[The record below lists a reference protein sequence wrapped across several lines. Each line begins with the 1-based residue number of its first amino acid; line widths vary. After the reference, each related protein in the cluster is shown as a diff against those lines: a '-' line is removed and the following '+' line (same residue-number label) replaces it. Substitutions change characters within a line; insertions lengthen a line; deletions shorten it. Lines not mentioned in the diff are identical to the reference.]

1 MMKKRFLAI
10 LMVLAL
16 CLSIAPA
23 AFADASVS
31 YKGSAEKFVFA
42 PGSEYSPTDMFE
54 SFKGVMPGD
63 TLTQQ
68 IEVRNDV
75 KNDVKIKLYMR
86 SLGANEG
93 SEEFLKQM
101 TLGVKAADGSELFA
115 APADET
121 AQLTDWVCLGTFYS
135 GAKTTLDVTLNVPVE
150 MGNDFA
156 EQVGSLDWEFAVE
169 ELPVEPT
176 DPVGPKTGDDTP
188 VALYAA
194 ICAVC
199 AGAVVFL
206 IATRKKKE
214 Q

>member
-115 APADET
+115 ACADET

-176 DPVGPKTGDDTP
+176 DPVGPKTGDDTS

>member
-1 MMKKRFLAI
+1 
-10 LMVLAL
+10 MVLAL

-31 YKGSAEKFVFA
+31 YKGSADKFVFT
-42 PGSEYSPTDMFE
+42 PGSEYSPTDLFE
-54 SFKGVMPGD
+54 NFKDVMPGD

-68 IEVRNDV
+68 IEVKNDV

-86 SLGANEG
+86 ALGADANSEG
-93 SEEFLKQM
+93 FLNQM
-101 TLGVKAADGSELFA
+101 NLTVKAADGSELFA
-115 APADET
+115 APAGET

-135 GAKTTLDVTLNVPVE
+135 GAKTTLDVTLNVPIE
-150 MGNDFA
+150 MGNDYA
-156 EQVGSLDWEFAVE
+156 NQIGTLDWEFAVE

-206 IATRKKKE
+206 FATRKKKE

>member
-1 MMKKRFLAI
+1 MKKRFLAI

-188 VALYAA
+188 VALYVA

>member
-1 MMKKRFLAI
+1 MKKRFLAI

-42 PGSEYSPTDMFE
+42 PGSEYSPTDLFE
-54 SFKGVMPGD
+54 NFKGVMPGD
-63 TLTQQ
+63 TLSQQ

-101 TLGVKAADGSELFA
+101 TLSVKAADGSELFA

-135 GAKTTLDVTLNVPVE
+135 GAKTTLDVTLNVPIE

-156 EQVGSLDWEFAVE
+156 EQIGSLDWEFAVE

-188 VALYAA
+188 IALYAA

>member
-1 MMKKRFLAI
+1 MKKRFLAI

-16 CLSIAPA
+16 CLCIAPA
-23 AFADASVS
+23 ALADSSVT
-31 YKGSAEKFVFA
+31 YQGQAEKFVFA
-42 PGSEYSPTDMFE
+42 PGSEYSPTDLFVN
-54 SFKGVMPGD
+54 FKGVMPGD
-63 TLTQQ
+63 QLSQQ
-68 IEVRNDV
+68 IEVRNDAAN
-75 KNDVKIKLYMR
+75 KVKIKLYMR

-93 SEEFLKQM
+93 SEQLLSQM
-101 TLGVKAADGSELFA
+101 TLNVKAADGSELFA

-135 GAKTTLDVTLNVPVE
+135 GAKTTLDVGLNVPAE
-150 MGNDFA
+150 MGNDYA
-156 EQVGSLDWEFAVE
+156 EKIGSLDWEFAVE

-176 DPVGPKTGDDTP
+176 DPAGPKTGDDTP
-188 VALYAA
+188 VALYAG

-199 AGAVVFL
+199 VGAVVLL

>member
-1 MMKKRFLAI
+1 MKKRFLAI

-86 SLGANEG
+86 SLGANEV

-115 APADET
+115 ACADET

>member
-1 MMKKRFLAI
+1 MKKRFLAI

-115 APADET
+115 ACADGT

>member
-1 MMKKRFLAI
+1 MKKRFLAI

-31 YKGSAEKFVFA
+31 YKGSADKFVFT
-42 PGSEYSPTDMFE
+42 PGSEYSPTDLFE
-54 SFKGVMPGD
+54 NFKDVMPGD

-68 IEVRNDV
+68 IEVKNDV
-75 KNDVKIKLYMR
+75 RNDVKIKLYMR
-86 SLGANEG
+86 ALGADANSEG
-93 SEEFLKQM
+93 FLNQM
-101 TLGVKAADGSELFA
+101 DLTVKAADGSELFA
-115 APADET
+115 APAGET

-135 GAKTTLDVTLNVPVE
+135 GAKTTLDVTLNVPIE
-150 MGNDFA
+150 MGNDYA
-156 EQVGSLDWEFAVE
+156 NQIGTLDWEFAVE

-206 IATRKKKE
+206 FATRKKKE

>member
-1 MMKKRFLAI
+1 
-10 LMVLAL
+10 MVLAL

-31 YKGSAEKFVFA
+31 YKGSADKFVFT
-42 PGSEYSPTDMFE
+42 PGSEYSPTDLFE
-54 SFKGVMPGD
+54 NFKDVMPGD

-68 IEVRNDV
+68 IEVKNDV

-86 SLGANEG
+86 ALGADANSEG
-93 SEEFLKQM
+93 FLNQM
-101 TLGVKAADGSELFA
+101 DLTVKAAEGSELFA
-115 APADET
+115 APAGET

-135 GAKTTLDVTLNVPVE
+135 GAKTTLDVTLNVPIE
-150 MGNDFA
+150 MGNDYA
-156 EQVGSLDWEFAVE
+156 NQIGTLDWEFAVE

-206 IATRKKKE
+206 FATRKKKE

>member
-1 MMKKRFLAI
+1 MKKRFLAI

-31 YKGSAEKFVFA
+31 YKGSADKFMFT
-42 PGSEYSPTDMFE
+42 PGSEYSPTDLFE
-54 SFKGVMPGD
+54 NFKDVMPGD

-68 IEVRNDV
+68 IEVKNDV

-86 SLGANEG
+86 ALGADANSEG
-93 SEEFLKQM
+93 FLNQM
-101 TLGVKAADGSELFA
+101 DLTVKAADGSELFA
-115 APADET
+115 APAGET

-135 GAKTTLDVTLNVPVE
+135 GAKTTLDVTLTVPIE
-150 MGNDFA
+150 MGNDYA
-156 EQVGSLDWEFAVE
+156 NQIGTLDWEFAVE

-206 IATRKKKE
+206 FATRKKKE

>member
-1 MMKKRFLAI
+1 MKKRFLAI

-86 SLGANEG
+86 SLGANDG

-101 TLGVKAADGSELFA
+101 TLSVKAADGSELFA
-115 APADET
+115 ACADET

-156 EQVGSLDWEFAVE
+156 EQIGSLDWEFAVE

>member
-1 MMKKRFLAI
+1 MKKRFLAI

-42 PGSEYSPTDMFE
+42 PGSEYSPTDMFVN
-54 SFKGVMPGD
+54 FKGVMPGD

-199 AGAVVFL
+199 AGAVVLL

>member
-1 MMKKRFLAI
+1 MKKRFLAI

-16 CLSIAPA
+16 CLCIAPA

-42 PGSEYSPTDMFE
+42 PGSEYSPTDMFVN
-54 SFKGVMPGD
+54 FKGVMPGD
-63 TLTQQ
+63 QLSQQ

-115 APADET
+115 ACADET

>member
-1 MMKKRFLAI
+1 MKKRFLAI

-31 YKGSAEKFVFA
+31 YKGNADKFVFT
-42 PGSEYSPTDMFE
+42 PGSEYSPTDLFE
-54 SFKGVMPGD
+54 NFKDVMPGD

-68 IEVRNDV
+68 IEVKNDV

-86 SLGANEG
+86 ALGADANSEG
-93 SEEFLKQM
+93 FLNQM
-101 TLGVKAADGSELFA
+101 DLTVKAADGSELFA
-115 APADET
+115 APAGET

-135 GAKTTLDVTLNVPVE
+135 GAKTTLDVTLNVPIE
-150 MGNDFA
+150 MGNDYA
-156 EQVGSLDWEFAVE
+156 NQIGTLDWEFAVE

-206 IATRKKKE
+206 FATRKKKE

>member
-42 PGSEYSPTDMFE
+42 PGSEYSLTDLFVN
-54 SFKGVMPGD
+54 FKGVMPGD

-93 SEEFLKQM
+93 SEQLLSQM

-115 APADET
+115 ACADET

>member
-1 MMKKRFLAI
+1 MKKRFLAI

-31 YKGSAEKFVFA
+31 YKGSADKFVFT
-42 PGSEYSPTDMFE
+42 PGSEYSPTDLFE
-54 SFKGVMPGD
+54 NFKDVMPGD

-68 IEVRNDV
+68 IEVKNDV

-86 SLGANEG
+86 ALGADANSEG
-93 SEEFLKQM
+93 FLNQM
-101 TLGVKAADGSELFA
+101 DLTVKAADGSELFA
-115 APADET
+115 APAGET

-135 GAKTTLDVTLNVPVE
+135 GAKTTLDVTLDVPIE
-150 MGNDFA
+150 MGNDYA
-156 EQVGSLDWEFAVE
+156 NQIGTLDWEFAVE
-169 ELPVEPT
+169 ELPVEPN

-206 IATRKKKE
+206 FATRKKKE

>member
-1 MMKKRFLAI
+1 MMKKRLLAI

-16 CLSIAPA
+16 CLCIAPA
-23 AFADASVS
+23 AFADSSVS
-31 YKGSAEKFVFA
+31 YKGKADKFVFA
-42 PGSEYSPTDMFE
+42 PGSENSPTDLFVN
-54 SFKGVMPGD
+54 FKGVMPGD

-101 TLGVKAADGSELFA
+101 TLGVKAADGNELFA
-115 APADET
+115 ACADET

-150 MGNDFA
+150 MGNDFS

>member
-150 MGNDFA
+150 MGNDFS

-199 AGAVVFL
+199 AGAVMFL

>member
-1 MMKKRFLAI
+1 MKKRFLAI

-31 YKGSAEKFVFA
+31 YKGSADKFVFT
-42 PGSEYSPTDMFE
+42 PGSEYSPTDLFE
-54 SFKGVMPGD
+54 NFKDVMPGD

-68 IEVRNDV
+68 IEVKNDV

-86 SLGANEG
+86 ALGADANSEG
-93 SEEFLKQM
+93 FLNQM
-101 TLGVKAADGSELFA
+101 NLTVKAADGSELFA
-115 APADET
+115 APAGET
-121 AQLTDWVCLGTFYS
+121 AQLTDGVCLGTFYS
-135 GAKTTLDVTLNVPVE
+135 GAKTTLDVTLNVPIE
-150 MGNDFA
+150 MGNDYA
-156 EQVGSLDWEFAVE
+156 NQIGTLDWEFAVE

-206 IATRKKKE
+206 FATRKKKE

>member
-1 MMKKRFLAI
+1 MKKRFLAI

-31 YKGSAEKFVFA
+31 YKGSADKFVFT
-42 PGSEYSPTDMFE
+42 PGSEYSPTDLFE
-54 SFKGVMPGD
+54 NFKYVMPGD

-68 IEVRNDV
+68 IEVKNDV

-86 SLGANEG
+86 ALGADANSEG
-93 SEEFLKQM
+93 FLNQM
-101 TLGVKAADGSELFA
+101 DLTVKAADGSELFA
-115 APADET
+115 APAGET

-135 GAKTTLDVTLNVPVE
+135 GAKTTLDVTLNVPIE
-150 MGNDFA
+150 MGNDYA
-156 EQVGSLDWEFAVE
+156 NQIGTLDWEFAVE

-206 IATRKKKE
+206 FATRKKKE

>member
-1 MMKKRFLAI
+1 
-10 LMVLAL
+10 MVLAL

-31 YKGSAEKFVFA
+31 YKGSADKFVFT
-42 PGSEYSPTDMFE
+42 PGSEYSPTDLFE
-54 SFKGVMPGD
+54 NFKDVMPGD

-68 IEVRNDV
+68 IEVKNDV

-86 SLGANEG
+86 ALGADANSEG
-93 SEEFLKQM
+93 FLNQM
-101 TLGVKAADGSELFA
+101 DLTAKAADGSELFA
-115 APADET
+115 APAGET

-135 GAKTTLDVTLNVPVE
+135 GAKTTLDVTLNVPIE
-150 MGNDFA
+150 MGNDYA
-156 EQVGSLDWEFAVE
+156 NQIGTLDWEFAVE

-206 IATRKKKE
+206 FATRKKKE

>member
-1 MMKKRFLAI
+1 MKKRFLAI

-93 SEEFLKQM
+93 SEELLKQM

>member
-1 MMKKRFLAI
+1 MKKRFLAI

>member
-1 MMKKRFLAI
+1 MKKRFLAI

-31 YKGSAEKFVFA
+31 YKGSADKFVFT
-42 PGSEYSPTDMFE
+42 PGSEYSPTDLFE
-54 SFKGVMPGD
+54 NFKDVMPGD

-68 IEVRNDV
+68 IEVKNDV

-86 SLGANEG
+86 ALGADANSEG
-93 SEEFLKQM
+93 FLNQM
-101 TLGVKAADGSELFA
+101 DLTVKAADGSELFA
-115 APADET
+115 APAGET

-135 GAKTTLDVTLNVPVE
+135 GAKATLDVTLNVPIE
-150 MGNDFA
+150 MGNDYA
-156 EQVGSLDWEFAVE
+156 NQIGTLDWEFAVE

-206 IATRKKKE
+206 FATRKKKE

>member
-1 MMKKRFLAI
+1 MKKRFLAI

-135 GAKTTLDVTLNVPVE
+135 GAKTTLDVELNVPVE

>member
-1 MMKKRFLAI
+1 MKKRFLAI

-31 YKGSAEKFVFA
+31 YKGSADKFVFT
-42 PGSEYSPTDMFE
+42 PGSEYSPTDLFE
-54 SFKGVMPGD
+54 NFKDVMPGD

-68 IEVRNDV
+68 IEVKNDV

-86 SLGANEG
+86 ALGADAN
-93 SEEFLKQM
+93 SEWFLNQM
-101 TLGVKAADGSELFA
+101 DLTVKAADGSELFA
-115 APADET
+115 APAGET

-135 GAKTTLDVTLNVPVE
+135 GAKTTLDVTLNVPIE
-150 MGNDFA
+150 MGNDYA
-156 EQVGSLDWEFAVE
+156 NQIGTLDWEFAVE

-206 IATRKKKE
+206 FATRKKKE

>member
-1 MMKKRFLAI
+1 
-10 LMVLAL
+10 MVLAL

-31 YKGSAEKFVFA
+31 YKGSADKFVFT
-42 PGSEYSPTDMFE
+42 PGSEYSPTDLFE
-54 SFKGVMPGD
+54 NFKDVMPGD

-68 IEVRNDV
+68 IEVKNDV

-86 SLGANEG
+86 ALGADANSEG
-93 SEEFLKQM
+93 FLNQM
-101 TLGVKAADGSELFA
+101 DLTVKAADGSELFA
-115 APADET
+115 APAGET

-135 GAKTTLDVTLNVPVE
+135 GAKTTLDVTLNVPIE
-150 MGNDFA
+150 MGNDYA
-156 EQVGSLDWEFAVE
+156 NQIGTLDWEFAVE
-169 ELPVEPT
+169 KLPVEPT

-206 IATRKKKE
+206 FATRKKKE

>member
-1 MMKKRFLAI
+1 MKKRFLAI

-31 YKGSAEKFVFA
+31 YKGSADKFVFT
-42 PGSEYSPTDMFE
+42 PGSEYSPTDLFE
-54 SFKGVMPGD
+54 NFKDVMPGD

-68 IEVRNDV
+68 IEVKNDV

-86 SLGANEG
+86 ALGADANSEG
-93 SEEFLKQM
+93 FLNQM
-101 TLGVKAADGSELFA
+101 DLTVKAADGSELFA
-115 APADET
+115 APAGET

-135 GAKTTLDVTLNVPVE
+135 GAKTTLDVTLNVPIE
-150 MGNDFA
+150 MGNDYA
-156 EQVGSLDWEFAVE
+156 NQIGTLDWEFAVE

-194 ICAVC
+194 TRAVC
-199 AGAVVFL
+199 AGAAVFL
-206 IATRKKKE
+206 FATRKQTE

>member
-1 MMKKRFLAI
+1 MKKRFLAI

-42 PGSEYSPTDMFE
+42 PGSEYSPTDLFE
-54 SFKGVMPGD
+54 NFKDVMPGD
-63 TLTQQ
+63 SLTQQ

-86 SLGANEG
+86 ALGADEN
-93 SEEFLKQM
+93 SKEFLNQM
-101 TLGVKAADGSELFA
+101 DLTVKAADGSELFA
-115 APADET
+115 APAGET

-135 GAKTTLDVTLNVPVE
+135 GAKTTLDVTLNVPIE
-150 MGNDFA
+150 MGNDYA
-156 EQVGSLDWEFAVE
+156 NQIGTLDWEFAVE
-169 ELPVEPT
+169 ELAVEPD
-176 DPVGPKTGDDTP
+176 DPVGPKTGDETP

-199 AGAVVFL
+199 AGALVFL
-206 IATRKKKE
+206 FATRKKKE

>member
-1 MMKKRFLAI
+1 MKKRFLAI

-115 APADET
+115 APTDET

>member
-1 MMKKRFLAI
+1 
-10 LMVLAL
+10 MVLAL

-31 YKGSAEKFVFA
+31 YKGSADKFVFT
-42 PGSEYSPTDMFE
+42 PGSEYSPTDLFE
-54 SFKGVMPGD
+54 NFKDVMPGD

-68 IEVRNDV
+68 IEVKNDV
-75 KNDVKIKLYMR
+75 RNDVKIKLYMR
-86 SLGANEG
+86 ALGADANSEG
-93 SEEFLKQM
+93 FLNQM
-101 TLGVKAADGSELFA
+101 DLTVKAADGSELFA
-115 APADET
+115 APAGET

-135 GAKTTLDVTLNVPVE
+135 GAKTTLDVTLNVPIE
-150 MGNDFA
+150 MGNDYA
-156 EQVGSLDWEFAVE
+156 NQIGTLDWEFAVE

-206 IATRKKKE
+206 FATRKKKE

>member
-31 YKGSAEKFVFA
+31 YKGSADKFVFA

>member
-1 MMKKRFLAI
+1 MKKRFLAI

-31 YKGSAEKFVFA
+31 YKGSADKFVFT
-42 PGSEYSPTDMFE
+42 PGSEYSPTDLFE
-54 SFKGVMPGD
+54 NFKDVMPGD

-68 IEVRNDV
+68 IEVKNDV

-86 SLGANEG
+86 ALGADANSEG
-93 SEEFLKQM
+93 FLNQM
-101 TLGVKAADGSELFA
+101 NLTVKAADGSELFA
-115 APADET
+115 APAGET

-135 GAKTTLDVTLNVPVE
+135 GAKTTLDVTLTVPIE
-150 MGNDFA
+150 MGNDYA
-156 EQVGSLDWEFAVE
+156 NQIGTLDWEFAVE

-206 IATRKKKE
+206 FVTRKKKE

>member
-1 MMKKRFLAI
+1 MKKRFLAI

-16 CLSIAPA
+16 CMSLAPM
-23 AFADASVS
+23 AFADSSVS

-42 PGSEYSPTDMFE
+42 PGSEYSPTDMFVN
-54 SFKGVMPGD
+54 FKGVMPGD

-115 APADET
+115 ACADET

-150 MGNDFA
+150 MGNDFS

-176 DPVGPKTGDDTP
+176 DPIGPKTGDDTP

-199 AGAVVFL
+199 AGAVVLL

>member
-1 MMKKRFLAI
+1 MKKRFLAI

-31 YKGSAEKFVFA
+31 YKGSADKFVFT
-42 PGSEYSPTDMFE
+42 PGSEYSPTDLFE
-54 SFKGVMPGD
+54 NFKDVMPGD

-68 IEVRNDV
+68 IEVKNDV

-86 SLGANEG
+86 ALGADANSEG
-93 SEEFLKQM
+93 FLNQM
-101 TLGVKAADGSELFA
+101 DLAVKAADGSELFA
-115 APADET
+115 APAGET

-135 GAKTTLDVTLNVPVE
+135 GAKTTLDVTLNVPIE
-150 MGNDFA
+150 MGNDYA
-156 EQVGSLDWEFAVE
+156 NQIGTLDWEFAVE

-206 IATRKKKE
+206 FATRKKKE

>member
-1 MMKKRFLAI
+1 MKKRFLAI

-31 YKGSAEKFVFA
+31 YKGSADKFVFT
-42 PGSEYSPTDMFE
+42 PGSEYSPTDLFE
-54 SFKGVMPGD
+54 NFKDVMPGD

-68 IEVRNDV
+68 IEVKNDV

-86 SLGANEG
+86 ALGADANSEG
-93 SEEFLKQM
+93 FLNQM
-101 TLGVKAADGSELFA
+101 DLTVKAADGSELFA
-115 APADET
+115 APAGET

-135 GAKTTLDVTLNVPVE
+135 GAKTTLDVTLNVPIE
-150 MGNDFA
+150 MGNDYA
-156 EQVGSLDWEFAVE
+156 NQIGTLDWEFAVE

-206 IATRKKKE
+206 FATRKKKE

>member
-1 MMKKRFLAI
+1 MKKRFLAI

-31 YKGSAEKFVFA
+31 YKGSADKFVFA
-42 PGSEYSPTDMFE
+42 LGSEYSPTDLFE
-54 SFKGVMPGD
+54 NFKGVMPGD

-101 TLGVKAADGSELFA
+101 TLSVKAADGSELFA

-121 AQLTDWVCLGTFYS
+121 AQLSDWVCLGTFYS
-135 GAKTTLDVTLNVPVE
+135 GAKTTLDVTLNVPIE

-206 IATRKKKE
+206 FATRKKKE

>member
-135 GAKTTLDVTLNVPVE
+135 GAKTTLDVELNVPVE